1 MPSWHTL
8 ARTRPHTPT
17 RTPPAPTQSPQGRVT
32 ILRGKVEE
40 VELPVDKVDII
51 ISEWMVR
58 GRGPPFFSCS
68 SACSP
73 LDEVDILISR
83 VDAAMRGAPLNLVCL
98 EGHVP
103 VYPSIP
109 PVALP
114 P

>member
-1 MPSWHTL
+1 MAVSSARERHVPYNMPSWHAL
-8 ARTRPHTPT
+8 ACNRPDTPT
-17 RTPPAPTQSPQGRVT
+17 RTPPAPTQSLQGRVT

-58 GRGPPFFSCS
+58 GQGPPFFSCS

-83 VDAAMRGAPLNLVCL
+83 VDAAMRGASLNLV
-98 EGHVP
+98 
-103 VYPSIP
+103 
-109 PVALP
+109 
-114 P
+114 